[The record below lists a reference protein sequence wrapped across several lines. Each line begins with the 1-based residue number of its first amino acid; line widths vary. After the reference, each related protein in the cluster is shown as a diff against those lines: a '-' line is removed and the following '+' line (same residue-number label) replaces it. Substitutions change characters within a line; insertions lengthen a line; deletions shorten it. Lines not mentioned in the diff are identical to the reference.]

1 MYVCMYVS
9 VSACS
14 YVCMRTWLYT
24 QWRVMSE
31 IMNDIA
37 YFLVHQWRHCDHS
50 SRDIGI
56 RDFVLSHSQPLNLT
70 VTEKILRWI
79 FFFPL
84 EILYMNYAYMISKE
98 RIIQMSSQS
107 DFFIIIAIVSRK
119 KNIFGLLNLRTSR
132 PHSSQ
137 IFDLFQ
143 AKEHHPS
150 GRKILLIILLWR
162 MVKKKG
168 ERTKN
173 GLKLL
178 LRKRWIVVFM
188 RESNKI

>member
-79 FFFPL
+79 FFFSFRNSL
-84 EILYMNYAYMISKE
+84 HKLCVY
-98 RIIQMSSQS
+98 
-107 DFFIIIAIVSRK
+107 DF
-119 KNIFGLLNLRTSR
+119 
-132 PHSSQ
+132 
-137 IFDLFQ
+137 
-143 AKEHHPS
+143 
-150 GRKILLIILLWR
+150 
-162 MVKKKG
+162 KG
-168 ERTKN
+168 ANNTN
-173 GLKLL
+173 VFSVWFFLL
-178 LRKRWIVVFM
+178 LPLYPGTRIFLVCWTYAHLGLTRHRSSTCFRPKSTTLVEEKYCWSFVFG
-188 RESNKI
+188 EW